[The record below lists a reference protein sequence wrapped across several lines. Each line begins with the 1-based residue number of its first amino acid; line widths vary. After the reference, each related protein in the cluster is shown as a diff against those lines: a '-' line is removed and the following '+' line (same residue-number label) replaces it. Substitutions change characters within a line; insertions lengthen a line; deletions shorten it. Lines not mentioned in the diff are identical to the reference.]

1 MAHFLG
7 TFTGGL
13 DKKWRVSVPHSF
25 RAVLPQGVEGACFIL
40 RPSHEAACIQ
50 GFTEAGFDDLA
61 DSMKRMPLFSADETA
76 LSYALYADAAYCAPD
91 KEGRC
96 VLKEELIRYAGLT
109 DAVVFVGLRN
119 RFEIWEPARYKAH
132 RDEQLARA
140 RLHTGGLPQVPAGLA
155 AS

>member
-13 DKKWRVSVPHSF
+13 DKKGRVSVPASF

-40 RPSHEAACIQ
+40 RPAHDAGCIQ
-50 GFTEAGFDDLA
+50 GFTESGFDDLA
-61 DSMKRMPLFSADETA
+61 ESMKRMALFSADETA
-76 LSYALYADAAYCAPD
+76 LSYALYADAGYCAPD

-96 VLKEELIRYAGLT
+96 VLKEDHIRHAGLS
-109 DAVVFVGLRN
+109 DAVIFVGLRN
-119 RFEIWEPARYKAH
+119 RFEIWEPVRYKAH

-140 RLHTGGLPQVPAGLA
+140 RMHTGGLPQAPAGNPV
-155 AS
+155 S